1 MVAGR
6 GGGRDHERAVELRH
20 VDAFCLARAMNA
32 ERGALT
38 AIASQW
44 AALLLASLLAARVAV
59 AIMAPLSADEAYYWL
74 WSKHLDFGYF
84 DHPPAIA
91 WLIKA
96 GTLLFGDTALGVR
109 AMGLVL
115 SVLVSW
121 LVFESALSILRDRS
135 KAWTAALL
143 FNLTLMI
150 NVEMLAATPDM
161 PSIATSALFLFCLVR
176 LQQDGNPR
184 WWLAAGGAAG
194 LGMLAKY
201 SAGFLGLGA
210 LLWLVADVRA
220 RRWLSTPWPWL
231 GGALA
236 LVIFLPNLLWQAAHQ
251 WETFQ
256 FQFGRTAP
264 NGPLTA
270 RFVLEFLGAQFGLA
284 SPFVF
289 VLGIAGLLRAR
300 RGKDNFL
307 LAALTLPAIVY
318 FFLHALHDR
327 VQGNWPCFLF
337 PVLAILAADAFVLPA
352 SESAQ
357 SRWRRWSSRL
367 AMPLAGLLLLLVYVQ
382 VLTGLVPLGKS
393 DPLGRLLGE
402 GFRPVADSLPGAV
415 RTDGA
420 GAVLTTDYETTAWL
434 RFYEPG
440 LKVIQAGETYR
451 YPNAPSPPV
460 ELLSGPLLYV
470 VEQRRDRHGMLGDYF
485 GVVEPMTS
493 LQIKRNDMELSTYTI
508 YRLENRKDVV
518 PSKMP

>member
-1 MVAGR
+1 MNAHGNAPMVIAGR
-6 GGGRDHERAVELRH
+6 
-20 VDAFCLARAMNA
+20 
-32 ERGALT
+32 
-38 AIASQW
+38 W
-44 AALLLASLLAARVAV
+44 AAPLLATLLAARFAV

-74 WSKHLDFGYF
+74 WSKHLDLGYF

-91 WLIKA
+91 WLIRS

-109 AMGLVL
+109 AMGMVL

-121 LVFESALSILRDRS
+121 LVFESALSVLRDRS
-135 KAWTAALL
+135 KAWIAVLL
-143 FNLTLMI
+143 FDLTLMI
-150 NVEMLAATPDM
+150 NAEMLAATPDM
-161 PSIATSALFLFCLVR
+161 PSITTSALFLFCLVR
-176 LQQDGNPR
+176 LQQGGNSR
-184 WWLAAGGAAG
+184 WWLAAGAAAG

-210 LLWLVADVRA
+210 LLWLVADARA
-220 RRWLSTPWPWL
+220 RRWLLTPWPWL
-231 GGALA
+231 GGVLA
-236 LVIFLPNLLWQAAHQ
+236 LLLFLPNLMWQAAHQ
-251 WETFQ
+251 WETFR

-264 NGPLTA
+264 SGSLTA

-289 VLGIAGLLRAR
+289 VLGIAGLWQAR
-300 RGKDNFL
+300 RGTDKFL
-307 LAALTLPAIVY
+307 LAALMLPAIVY

-337 PVLAILAADAFVLPA
+337 PMLAILAADAFVIPNVPGTD
-352 SESAQ
+352 SS
-357 SRWRRWSSRL
+357 WRRWASRL

-382 VLTGLVPLGKS
+382 TLTGLVPLGKG
-393 DPLGRLLGE
+393 DPLARLLGL

-415 RTDGA
+415 RSAGA

-451 YPNAPSPPV
+451 YPNAPSPPL

-485 GVVEPMTS
+485 GVVEPVSS
-493 LQIKRNDMELSTYTI
+493 LQIKRNDTELATYTI
-508 YRLENRKDVV
+508 YRLEQRKDVV